1 MQGYIPDNKR
11 AELFELAS
19 AGATF
24 TELAALYDSTEPL
37 VYAAYKAFKARKEN
51 HVAVL
56 LPIRNWSIRRLRLG
70 NRIDR
75 CLKGDNIYFVGEL
88 LQRTEAEVLKIPN
101 VGKKTIKAI
110 HDALAYRGLSLTT
123 VYSEV
128 NSETTVCASTR
139 AS

>member
-11 AELFELAS
+11 AELFALAS

-37 VYAAYKAFKARKEN
+37 VYAAYKAFKARKEK
-51 HVAVL
+51 HVTVL
-56 LPIRNWSIRRLRLG
+56 LPIRNWLTAPIRRLRLG
-70 NRIDR
+70 NRIDC

-128 NSETTVCASTR
+128 NSENTG
-139 AS
+139 